1 MGSKM
6 KERGAAVQTTQ
17 SEEQTETH
25 VPRLPADAFVRPR
38 LQTRAPFSQEVSL
51 LSLKLCPS
59 QPSRLPSL
67 SDHS

>member
-1 MGSKM
+1 MGSQM
-6 KERGAAVQTTQ
+6 KESGAAVQTTQ

-25 VPRLPADAFVRPR
+25 VPRLPADAFERPR
-38 LQTRAPFSQEVSL
+38 LQTRAPFSQVSL